1 MADPDVEEGEI
12 KKKIHKVLILPKAKI
27 LRGTTEK
34 GLINGRKKVPLPIV
48 SVTKA
53 ICENYWFPCD
63 KCEIKTKSER
73 GLRLHVTQ
81 IHHKVIAA
89 SWSDFVWEDSPQENG
104 KKKYRKQS
112 AFRWPAEAVCP
123 ECGINV
129 KRGNTS
135 NGGRRFEIHQMQ
147 HKVFNFHCNCP
158 EMISPVVCLVIPLN
172 IKERHMKVRHMG

>member
-104 KKKYRKQS
+104 KRKYRK
-112 AFRWPAEAVCP
+112 
-123 ECGINV
+123 
-129 KRGNTS
+129 
-135 NGGRRFEIHQMQ
+135 
-147 HKVFNFHCNCP
+147 
-158 EMISPVVCLVIPLN
+158 
-172 IKERHMKVRHMG
+172 